1 MRIEVPEIT
10 VEGLDVLI
18 IHELLLI
25 DELDMLLHLIYDTIE
40 QTQPEIL
47 VTGIDTEVG
56 NEGLHNLTE
65 QQQLL

>member
-10 VEGLDVLI
+10 VEGLDVQIL
-18 IHELLLI
+18 HELLLI
-25 DELDMLLHLIYDTIE
+25 DELDTLLHLIYDTTE
-40 QTQPEIL
+40 RTVTEIL
-47 VTGIDTEVG
+47 VTGIDTEGG